1 MSSLLPSHVQ
11 ILVVGGGPAGS
22 YCASILAREGFSV
35 VVLEATTF
43 PRYHIGESMLPS
55 VRPFLKFSGADN
67 KIASHGFCPKPGAAV
82 KFQQHKREGYTDFS
96 TLSGGNSPDN
106 VAAWNVKRSEFDE
119 ILLRH
124 AEELGAQVFEN
135 HKVTN
140 LIFADNNVSEGRPIR
155 AEFNGPDGELR
166 SISFDY
172 LVDASGR
179 VGIMSTKYLKNRK
192 FNNTLRNVASWGYW
206 TGAKR
211 YMPGSERDNA
221 PFFEA
226 LTDGSG
232 WAWFIP
238 LHDSTVSVGIVTD
251 QASSTAR
258 KALSARNGIHY
269 SSKADYLAQLKLAP
283 TVSGKFLCKATLQ
296 GENSPT
302 CIRSASDFS
311 YAADR
316 YSGDHFRL
324 IGDASAFIDPFF
336 SSGVHLALLGAL
348 TAAASISASIRKT
361 CSELQAAQ
369 FHDKKVAIAY
379 TRFLLV
385 VMGVYKQIRNQDL
398 HVLAEV
404 DEDNFDRAFDILRP
418 VIQGTADVGK
428 TVSEDELQKT
438 MDFCKDIFAPTDPQ
452 MHEAVGARLGPE
464 LCSPSVPIMTDGEI
478 EDLAKDDNEAKLVLK
493 EINARK
499 AVHTMY
505 GGPIHVAAESIDG
518 LVLNLEV
525 GNFGLENVH

>member
-1 MSSLLPSHVQ
+1 MISPLPSHVQ

-35 VVLEATTF
+35 VILEAATF

-55 VRPFLKFSGADN
+55 IRPFLKFSGADD
-67 KIASHGFCPKPGAAV
+67 KVASHGFCPKPGAAV

-96 TLSGGNSPDN
+96 SLSGSNNGYNA
-106 VAAWNVKRSEFDE
+106 AAWNVRSEFDE

-124 AEELGAQVFEN
+124 AEELGAKVFEN
-135 HKVTN
+135 HRVAR
-140 LIFADNNVSEGRPIR
+140 LIFADNNTGKGRPIR
-155 AEFNGPDGELR
+155 AEFKCPDGELR

-179 VGIMSTKYLKNRK
+179 AGIMSTKYLKNRK
-192 FNNTLRNVASWGYW
+192 MNNTLRNVASWGYW

-211 YMPGSERDNA
+211 YMPGSQRDNA

-238 LHDSTVSVGIVTD
+238 LHDGTVSVGIVTD
-251 QASSTAR
+251 QASGIAR
-258 KALSARNGIHY
+258 KALSASNGVHY
-269 SSKADYLAQLKLAP
+269 STKDDYLAQLRLAP
-283 TVSGKFLCKATLQ
+283 TAVLQ
-296 GENSPT
+296 GEGSRT
-302 CIRSASDFS
+302 RIHSASDYS

-398 HVLAEV
+398 HILAEV

-428 TVSEDELQKT
+428 TISEVELQKT

-464 LCSPSVPIMTDGEI
+464 LCSPSAPIMTDHEI
-478 EDLAKDDNEAKLVLK
+478 EALAQDDNEAKLVLK

-505 GGPIHVAAESIDG
+505 DGPIHVAAESVDG
-518 LVLNLEV
+518 LVLNLQV
-525 GNFGLENVH
+525 GNFGLKNVQ

>member
-106 VAAWNVKRSEFDE
+106 AAAWNVKRSEFDE

-140 LIFADNNVSEGRPIR
+140 LIFADNN
-155 AEFNGPDGELR
+155 
-166 SISFDY
+166 
-172 LVDASGR
+172 
-179 VGIMSTKYLKNRK
+179 YLKNRK

-258 KALSARNGIHY
+258 RALSARNGMHY

-283 TVSGKFLCKATLQ
+283 MVSGKFLCKATLQ

-361 CSELQAAQ
+361 CSESQAAQ

-398 HVLAEV
+398 HILAEV

-478 EDLAKDDNEAKLVLK
+478 ENLAKDDKEAKLVLK

-505 GGPIHVAAESIDG
+505 GGPIHVAAESVDG